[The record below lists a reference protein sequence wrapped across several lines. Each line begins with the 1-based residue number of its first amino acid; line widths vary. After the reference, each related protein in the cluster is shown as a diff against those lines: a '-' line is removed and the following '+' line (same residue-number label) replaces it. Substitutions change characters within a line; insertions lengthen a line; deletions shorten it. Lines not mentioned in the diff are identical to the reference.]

1 MGGGRYDFG
10 SRKVR
15 ATSKG
20 YDKVTSSNF
29 KSSFRST
36 SKRIH
41 QSLDPMGLRVRE
53 SRDNPGQETMAIL
66 IGIDFTGSMG
76 ALPTQLCKDGLPNM
90 LQNIF
95 DAGIKHPQVAFM
107 GIGDHECDR
116 FPFQVSQFEISDEI
130 LDECLTNM
138 IPEGGGGGN
147 SGESYLLSWYHA
159 AMHTSIDCF
168 DKRGQKG
175 VLITIGDEPTLQIL
189 PATAIRNIYRAPEA
203 MDWTAEQLLAKAM
216 EKYEVFHINMT
227 CTPSGN
233 RIKDN
238 AWWKKHL
245 GERFIN
251 ESDYKNI
258 AKIIAR
264 LTAQSTKSLGSK
276 SDSTRDDQNDPTTHL
291 L

>member
-1 MGGGRYDFG
+1 MGGGRYDFS
-10 SRKVR
+10 SRKKR
-15 ATSKG
+15 SAAKG

-29 KSSFRST
+29 KASFRST
-36 SKRIH
+36 SERIH

-53 SRDNPGQETMAIL
+53 SRDNTDQETVAIL

-76 ALPTQLCKDGLPNM
+76 ALPAQLCKDGLPNM

-95 DAGIKHPQVAFM
+95 ETGIKDPQVAFM

-116 FPFQVSQFEISDEI
+116 FPFQVSQFEISDEL
-130 LDECLTNM
+130 LDQALTNM

-147 SGESYLLSWYHA
+147 GGESYLLAWYHA

-168 DKRGQKG
+168 EKRGQKG

-189 PATAIRNIYRAPEA
+189 PSTAIQNIYRAQESTN
-203 MDWTAEQLLAKAM
+203 WTAEQLLNKAQ
-216 EKYEVFHINMT
+216 EKYEVYHINMT
-227 CTPSGN
+227 STYSGN
-233 RIKDN
+233 RTKDN
-238 AWWKKHL
+238 TWWKKHL

-251 ESDYKNI
+251 EADYKNV
-258 AKIIAR
+258 ASIIAR
-264 LTAQSTKSLGSK
+264 LTAQSVKS
-276 SDSTRDDQNDPTTHL
+276 SDSNTSASESDDPINHL

>member
-1 MGGGRYDFG
+1 MGGGRYDFNK
-10 SRKVR
+10 RRIK
-15 ATSKG
+15 AINKG

-29 KSSFRST
+29 KALFRST

-41 QSLDPMGLRVRE
+41 QSLDPMGMNIRE
-53 SRDNPGQETMAIL
+53 SRDNKGQETIAIL

-95 DAGIKHPQVAFM
+95 DAGIEHPQVSFM

-116 FPFQVSQFEISDEI
+116 FPFQVSQFEISDEL

-147 SGESYLLSWYHA
+147 AGESYLLAWYHA

-168 DKRGQKG
+168 EKRGQKG
-175 VLITIGDEPTLQIL
+175 VLITIGDEPTLQTL
-189 PATAIRNIYRAPEA
+189 PSAAIQNIYKAPESRN
-203 MDWTAEQLLAKAM
+203 WTAEQLLEKAM
-216 EKYEVFHINMT
+216 EKYEVYHINMT
-227 CTPSGN
+227 STHSGN
-233 RIKDN
+233 RNKDN
-238 AWWKKHL
+238 AWWQKHL

-251 ESDYKNI
+251 EFDYKNI
-258 AKIIAR
+258 AKIISR
-264 LTAQSTKSLGSK
+264 LAVQSVKKSGNI
-276 SDSTRDDQNDPTTHL
+276 SDSIQIDNGKPNTHL

>member
-1 MGGGRYDFG
+1 MGGGRYDFR

-29 KSSFRST
+29 KASFRST
-36 SKRIH
+36 NERIH
-41 QSLDPMGLRVRE
+41 QSLDPMGLRIRE
-53 SRDNPGQETMAIL
+53 SRDNPGQETVAIL

-95 DAGIKHPQVAFM
+95 EAGIEYPQVAFM

-116 FPFQVSQFEISDEI
+116 FPFQVSQFEISDET
-130 LDECLTNM
+130 LDDCLTNM

-147 SGESYLLSWYHA
+147 AGESYLLAWYHA

-168 DKRGQKG
+168 EKRGQKG
-175 VLITIGDEPTLQIL
+175 ILITIGDEPTLQIL
-189 PATAIRNIYRAPEA
+189 PASAIQKIYGVPQASN
-203 MDWTAEQLLAKAM
+203 WTAEQLLEKTM

-227 CTPSGN
+227 STSSGN
-233 RIKDN
+233 RTKDN

-251 ESDYKNI
+251 EHDYKNI

-264 LTAQSTKSLGSK
+264 LTAQSVKKSS
-276 SDSTRDDQNDPTTHL
+276 NDNNTPTNHL

>member
-1 MGGGRYDFG
+1 MGGGRYNFS
-10 SRKVR
+10 SRKAR
-15 ATSKG
+15 ATSRG

-29 KSSFRST
+29 KASFRST
-36 SKRIH
+36 SERIH
-41 QSLDPMGLRVRE
+41 QSLDPTGLKIRE
-53 SRDNPGQETMAIL
+53 SRDNAGQETVAIL

-95 DAGIKHPQVAFM
+95 AAGIEHPQVAFM

-116 FPFQVSQFEISDEI
+116 FPFQVSQFEISDEL

-147 SGESYLLSWYHA
+147 AGESYLLAWYHA
-159 AMHTSIDCF
+159 AMHTAIDCF
-168 DKRGQKG
+168 EKRGQKG
-175 VLITIGDEPTLQIL
+175 ILITIGDEPTLQTL
-189 PATAIRNIYRAPEA
+189 PAAAIQNIYGAPES
-203 MDWTAEQLLAKAM
+203 MNWTAEQLLEKAM
-216 EKYEVFHINMT
+216 EKYEVYHINMT
-227 CTPSGN
+227 CTHSGN
-233 RIKDN
+233 SNKDN
-238 AWWKKHL
+238 AWWKKQL

-258 AKIIAR
+258 AKIISR
-264 LTAQSTKSLGSK
+264 LAAQSVKKSRSISDFILGK
-276 SDSTRDDQNDPTTHL
+276 KDKPNTHL

>member
-1 MGGGRYDFG
+1 MGGGRYDFS
-10 SRKVR
+10 SRKIR
-15 ATSKG
+15 STAKG

-29 KSSFRST
+29 KASFRST
-36 SKRIH
+36 SERIH

-53 SRDNPGQETMAIL
+53 SRDNEGQETVAIL

-76 ALPTQLCKDGLPNM
+76 ALPAQLCKDGLPNM

-95 DAGIKHPQVAFM
+95 ETGIKDPQVAFM

-116 FPFQVSQFEISDEI
+116 FPFQVSQFEISDEL
-130 LDECLTNM
+130 LDHCLTNM

-147 SGESYLLSWYHA
+147 GGESYLLSWYHA

-168 DKRGQKG
+168 EKRGQKG

-189 PATAIRNIYRAPEA
+189 PASAIKKIYNTPEA
-203 MDWTAEQLLAKAM
+203 KDWTAEQLLDKAR
-216 EKYEVFHINMT
+216 EKYEVYHINMT
-227 CTPSGN
+227 STYSGN
-233 RIKDN
+233 RTKEN

-245 GERFIN
+245 GERYIN
-251 ESDYKNI
+251 EADYKNV
-258 AKIIAR
+258 ASIIAR
-264 LTAQSTKSLGSK
+264 LTAQSIKSSGS
-276 SDSTRDDQNDPTTHL
+276 STDADDPINHL

>member
-1 MGGGRYDFG
+1 MGGGRYDFT
-10 SRKVR
+10 SRSIK
-15 ATSKG
+15 AKSKG
-20 YDKVTSSNF
+20 FDKVTSSNF
-29 KSSFRST
+29 KSVFRST
-36 SKRIH
+36 NERIH
-41 QSLDPMGLRVRE
+41 QSLDPMGLRIRE
-53 SRDNPGQETMAIL
+53 SRDNPGQETVAIL

-95 DAGIKHPQVAFM
+95 EAGIEHPQVAFM

-116 FPFQVSQFEISDEI
+116 FPFQVSQFEISDET
-130 LDECLTNM
+130 LDDCLTNM

-147 SGESYLLSWYHA
+147 SGESYLLAWYHA

-168 DKRGQKG
+168 EKRGQKG
-175 VLITIGDEPTLQIL
+175 ILITIGDEPTLPTL
-189 PATAIRNIYRAPEA
+189 PSSAIQKIYNAPQSTN
-203 MDWTAEQLLAKAM
+203 WTAEQLLEKAM
-216 EKYEVFHINMT
+216 EKYEIYHINMIST
-227 CTPSGN
+227 SSGY
-233 RIKDN
+233 RTKDN
-238 AWWKKHL
+238 AWWKKHF

-264 LTAQSTKSLGSK
+264 LTAQSVNKLGNNQ
-276 SDSTRDDQNDPTTHL
+276 DSSNTYL

>member
-1 MGGGRYDFG
+1 MGGGRYDFS
-10 SRKVR
+10 SRKAR

-29 KSSFRST
+29 KASFRST
-36 SKRIH
+36 SERIH
-41 QSLDPMGLRVRE
+41 QSLDPMGLHIRE
-53 SRDNPGQETMAIL
+53 SRDNVGQETVAIL

-95 DAGIKHPQVAFM
+95 EAGIEHPQVSFM

-116 FPFQVSQFEISDEI
+116 FPFQVSQFEISDEL
-130 LDECLTNM
+130 LDDCLTNM

-147 SGESYLLSWYHA
+147 AGESYLLAWYHA
-159 AMHTSIDCF
+159 AMHTAIDCF
-168 DKRGQKG
+168 EKRGQKG

-189 PATAIRNIYRAPEA
+189 PASAIQNIYRAPEA
-203 MDWTAEQLLAKAM
+203 MNWTAEQLLEKAM
-216 EKYEVFHINMT
+216 EKYEVYHINMT
-227 CTPSGN
+227 STHSGN
-233 RIKDN
+233 RNKDN
-238 AWWKKHL
+238 AWWTKHL

-251 ESDYKNI
+251 EADYKNI

-264 LTAQSTKSLGSK
+264 LAAQSVKKSGSG
-276 SDSTRDDQNDPTTHL
+276 SDSIQDNEDKPNTHL